1 MPQDKNFY
9 INLMDSID
17 QRWTELQKFEQVAAL
32 HKYVLETV
40 PHIVKGGGLYL
51 ASTVKWMRWVKL
63 FRYIFEKTDGID
75 IFDGDE
81 LDRRDFV
88 RMIRNYY
95 NCFKIELDKFNDLFY
110 PLDEALEYI
119 YEKFPSE
126 KEYYS
131 EEGEDE
137 EEEDDEEEDIEEE
150 EDCCEEDV
158 EDEEDYY
165 EEDEDDFADLPP
177 LERDEDESQP
187 TNYDP
192 IDFTFSFKNNVKQTN
207 GWKDATQVPWESPS
221 EVTNEWGAW
230 GDTAATSTAEKAWD
244 NYFNESMP
252 TFLQSSQ
259 QQNRPDLFEP
269 LEPLEPKKPTY
280 SARAIQ
286 IAKRFEYSES
296 DLKEFQMIF
305 DDLYNDNYLNEK
317 INHLMV
323 KINPDR
329 IFCSD
334 DEYYECSCCNTDDG
348 FCCHTNCRSCAN
360 YNCYFSPEDDKMYH
374 FDCPCR
380 T

>member
-9 INLMDSID
+9 INLMDSINE
-17 QRWTELQKFEQVAAL
+17 RWIELQKFEQVAAL

-51 ASTVKWMRWVKL
+51 ANTVKWMRWVKL

-75 IFDGDE
+75 IFNGDE
-81 LDRRDFV
+81 LNRRDLV

-95 NCFKIELDKFNDLFY
+95 NCFKVELDKFNDLFY
-110 PLDEALEYI
+110 PLDVALKYI

-126 KEYYS
+126 KDYYF
-131 EEGEDE
+131 EEGEE
-137 EEEDDEEEDIEEE
+137 EN
-150 EDCCEEDV
+150 
-158 EDEEDYY
+158 YY
-165 EEDEDDFADLPP
+165 
-177 LERDEDESQP
+177 EDESQP

-192 IDFTFSFKNNVKQTN
+192 IDFTFSFKNNVQQTN
-207 GWKDATQVPWESPS
+207 DWVDTTQVSWESPS
-221 EVTNEWGAW
+221 ETTNEWGSW
-230 GDTAATSTAEKAWD
+230 GDTCVTPTVEKVWN
-244 NYFNESMP
+244 NYFNKSQP
-252 TFLQSSQ
+252 TFFQLSQ
-259 QQNRPDLFEP
+259 QQNISNMCKS
-269 LEPLEPKKPTY
+269 LEPKKPTY

-323 KINPDR
+323 KINPNR

-334 DEYYECSCCNTDDG
+334 DEYYECYECSCCNTDDG
-348 FCCHTNCRSCAN
+348 FCCHINCRSCAN
-360 YNCYFSPEDDKMYH
+360 YNCYFSPEDYKMYH
-374 FDCPCR
+374 FGCSCR